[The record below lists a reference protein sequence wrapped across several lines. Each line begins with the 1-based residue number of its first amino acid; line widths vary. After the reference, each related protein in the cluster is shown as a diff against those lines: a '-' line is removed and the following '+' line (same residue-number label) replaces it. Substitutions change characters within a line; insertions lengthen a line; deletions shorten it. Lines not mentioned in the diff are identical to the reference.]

1 MNFNNGLIVVLAA
14 ICLIFMSLTAVSAEE
29 LIYNSNDDTLV
40 NNLNDK
46 LGSEYTNL
54 NGNMEG
60 VGYATENL
68 VPVNSTE
75 IYVSVDGM
83 GNGSSNNPTN
93 WTSAID
99 NIGDNGTIYFND
111 GEYKFANQVI
121 SKNLT
126 LSALENTSPIIN
138 GEKLGNIF
146 VVKTGNSLTVN
157 SLTFINGEGKVGL
170 ASNGGA
176 IEVSDNANLNVI
188 CCTFKDNTGTI
199 GGAVHISNKGTGS
212 FVNSTF
218 IRNTGKTA
226 GGAIGSVG
234 RIITIDNCVFENNRA
249 ITRNTGNGGAI
260 YLSSFSKAL
269 ISNCN
274 LTGNNGSKSGAIY
287 LSSALG
293 SNNASITNSNFVN
306 NKATYNQGS
315 ASYGYGGGIYG
326 TSETKLNIM
335 GCSFVNNTNPKGNSN
350 DLYIDYNCI
359 ANCDYNWWGSN
370 LAPVSNVNYN
380 FKGDVTLNYWLI
392 ASNNT
397 DNGQVSININ
407 KFTDKEGNIGNIE
420 GILVKR
426 QVFFNSTEMI
436 PNSTVTGM
444 ISMFNGIEAKNI
456 TAVVDNQILNLKI
469 TPYVEPKFE
478 GKEVYVDGS
487 VSESGNGS
495 LLNPFKTILEA
506 VDLAN
511 TADHLVTI
519 YILAGT
525 YEDINM
531 TVTNNL
537 TISSYNGAKVVLD
550 ANNKGYF
557 FNSNNSS
564 NTLTVNNLI
573 FNNATGFYGGGF
585 SKTMGGA
592 INSEGYLNV
601 YNCEFNNNRAGSNG
615 GTILSRNGATLINST
630 ISNGVADYNGGAIC
644 VYENLSVV
652 NCTFIN
658 NHAQYRGGAIK
669 SFGNASIIN
678 STFMDNIVKRKGE
691 AGYGGAISV
700 TLGNLYI
707 DNSIFLNNTAYY
719 GGGAIYL
726 GDGDEYGV
734 SKYLFTVKN
743 SIFDSN
749 LAPFGGAI
757 GTSDRGINMT
767 GSKVCNN
774 AVPQDS
780 VMSRYGTGTGI
791 YIKQGNSLVNGS
803 IFADNVNLGNGKDI
817 YIGNGNIIANYNWWG
832 TNAKVAIP
840 KNVQVKSGT
849 LTLDNWVIMNTT
861 YEIKDNDIE
870 ITSNFNNCIDDEGTY
885 IKSPVKLMDIDVAFD
900 NGVESRVIKSKDGI
914 ASTVFDLTTSGSVFT
929 ITANN
934 EVQKIN
940 ISTKQDSIINI
951 TVNDVIVGNDVVVKV
966 DITSGATGN
975 VTFTVGDVSKNVTIV
990 DAMASATFKDLGIGA
1005 YNVTVVYSGDNN
1017 YRPALN
1023 SSSFNVVLPDVVIGS
1038 VSTQWSSGIYAGV
1051 DNIFTININNKEHVN
1066 LGGVIVELYSNE
1078 TNKLIASYAIDN
1090 LVSGNNKI
1098 TLVDPTIRPIDENT
1112 VWPNASSNK
1121 INFIV
1126 KLKYKEF
1133 DLNNKTIT
1141 KILAYNG
1148 YLNKTY
1154 AYNGSGNIINRNY
1167 TISGDVIISSQP
1179 ASQYMSQFSKF
1190 RNETWNIMIPEDSNV
1205 VKAILYFNYNWDT
1218 SLFPNGWNLTFNG
1231 HDITNKYINHE
1242 IDQGNLGGYGAYRY
1256 GSLVFDVTDYYNSN
1270 GNNSFVIN
1278 KTVNC
1283 ALYPSTLAVLYNIT
1297 GSESIKDVY
1306 FSDCCDIFYPY
1317 YNQYGYDDKLSSL
1330 FTFNN
1335 LNINGVINATWYA
1348 FAGSGNNGDGNLT
1361 FNGVE
1366 YVNVWDGGS
1375 QESCNA
1381 FIVDVTNIIKENNTA
1396 YFLTS
1401 SDSKVQTTVVAYEQ
1415 ILVVERQKRNS
1426 TIIIDVN
1433 DVKIGEDVVVNAS
1446 VTSGATGNF
1455 TFTIG
1460 NKTQTVAISDGKASA
1475 IFKGLASGN
1484 YTVKVEYSGDDNYNA
1499 NQSTANFMVSKISD
1513 YNMDISV
1520 PEIKEGVNST
1530 IGVDLPKDATGTVT
1544 VEIDSK
1550 KYTANVIDGT
1560 ANVIVSGLSAGD
1572 YNITTVYS
1580 GDAKYDSMTKKGNIT
1595 VIPNVNVN
1603 LDVSDVEMF
1612 YHDGT
1617 RLIAKLTDFQGKP
1630 IVNATIYFSINGV
1643 TYAKTTDANGTASIG
1658 LNLDSNIYQA
1668 TIYYNGSA
1676 NYSKI
1681 SKNITVAINSSI
1693 IADDLV
1699 KMYQNAT
1706 RFYAKFLGS
1715 DGKVLAN
1722 TQVKF
1727 NINGVFYTR
1736 STDKY
1741 GVTSLA
1747 INLRPGNYILTA
1759 YNPVTG
1765 EQQGFNITVK
1775 SLIVQNDLTKYYM
1788 NASKFQA
1795 TIYDK
1800 NGSLAVNKN
1809 VTFNINGVFYTRT
1822 TDSNG
1827 VVSLNINLRPG
1838 EYIVTTIYDGLDI
1851 GNNIFVLPTLVTHD
1865 LNMAYGDGSKFTAQ
1879 TLDGQGKPLAN
1890 QNVSFNING
1899 IFYNEITGDNGIA
1912 SLNINL
1918 MSGKYI
1924 ITSYWNDFQTGN
1936 NIKISP

>member
-1 MNFNNGLIVVLAA
+1 
-14 ICLIFMSLTAVSAEE
+14 
-29 LIYNSNDDTLV
+29 
-40 NNLNDK
+40 
-46 LGSEYTNL
+46 
-54 NGNMEG
+54 
-60 VGYATENL
+60 
-68 VPVNSTE
+68 
-75 IYVSVDGM
+75 M
-83 GNGSSNNPTN
+83 GN
-93 WTSAID
+93 
-99 NIGDNGTIYFND
+99 
-111 GEYKFANQVI
+111 
-121 SKNLT
+121 
-126 LSALENTSPIIN
+126 
-138 GEKLGNIF
+138 
-146 VVKTGNSLTVN
+146 
-157 SLTFINGEGKVGL
+157 
-170 ASNGGA
+170 
-176 IEVSDNANLNVI
+176 
-188 CCTFKDNTGTI
+188 
-199 GGAVHISNKGTGS
+199 
-212 FVNSTF
+212 
-218 IRNTGKTA
+218 
-226 GGAIGSVG
+226 
-234 RIITIDNCVFENNRA
+234 
-249 ITRNTGNGGAI
+249 
-260 YLSSFSKAL
+260 
-269 ISNCN
+269 
-274 LTGNNGSKSGAIY
+274 
-287 LSSALG
+287 
-293 SNNASITNSNFVN
+293 
-306 NKATYNQGS
+306 
-315 ASYGYGGGIYG
+315 
-326 TSETKLNIM
+326 
-335 GCSFVNNTNPKGNSN
+335 
-350 DLYIDYNCI
+350 
-359 ANCDYNWWGSN
+359 
-370 LAPVSNVNYN
+370 
-380 FKGDVTLNYWLI
+380 
-392 ASNNT
+392 
-397 DNGQVSININ
+397 
-407 KFTDKEGNIGNIE
+407 
-420 GILVKR
+420 
-426 QVFFNSTEMI
+426 
-436 PNSTVTGM
+436 
-444 ISMFNGIEAKNI
+444 
-456 TAVVDNQILNLKI
+456 
-469 TPYVEPKFE
+469 
-478 GKEVYVDGS
+478 
-487 VSESGNGS
+487 
-495 LLNPFKTILEA
+495 
-506 VDLAN
+506 
-511 TADHLVTI
+511 
-519 YILAGT
+519 
-525 YEDINM
+525 
-531 TVTNNL
+531 
-537 TISSYNGAKVVLD
+537 
-550 ANNKGYF
+550 
-557 FNSNNSS
+557 
-564 NTLTVNNLI
+564 
-573 FNNATGFYGGGF
+573 
-585 SKTMGGA
+585 
-592 INSEGYLNV
+592 
-601 YNCEFNNNRAGSNG
+601 
-615 GTILSRNGATLINST
+615 
-630 ISNGVADYNGGAIC
+630 
-644 VYENLSVV
+644 
-652 NCTFIN
+652 
-658 NHAQYRGGAIK
+658 
-669 SFGNASIIN
+669 
-678 STFMDNIVKRKGE
+678 
-691 AGYGGAISV
+691 
-700 TLGNLYI
+700 
-707 DNSIFLNNTAYY
+707 
-719 GGGAIYL
+719 
-726 GDGDEYGV
+726 
-734 SKYLFTVKN
+734 
-743 SIFDSN
+743 
-749 LAPFGGAI
+749 
-757 GTSDRGINMT
+757 
-767 GSKVCNN
+767 
-774 AVPQDS
+774 
-780 VMSRYGTGTGI
+780 
-791 YIKQGNSLVNGS
+791 
-803 IFADNVNLGNGKDI
+803 
-817 YIGNGNIIANYNWWG
+817 
-832 TNAKVAIP
+832 NAKVAIP

-849 LTLDNWVIMNTT
+849 LTLDNWVVMNTT

-870 ITSNFNNCIDDEGTY
+870 ITSNFNNCIDGEGTY
-885 IKSPVKLMDIDVAFD
+885 IKSSVKLMDIDVAFD

-940 ISTKQDSIINI
+940 ISTKQDPIINI

-975 VTFTVGDVSKNVTIV
+975 VTFTVGEVSKNVTIV
-990 DAMASATFKDLGIGA
+990 DAMASATFKDLGIGV

-1051 DNIFTININNKEHVN
+1051 DNIFTININNKEYVN

-1112 VWPNASSNK
+1112 VWPKAASNK
-1121 INFIV
+1121 IDFIV

-1133 DLNNKTIT
+1133 DLSNKTIT

-1179 ASQYMSQFSKF
+1179 TSQYMSQFSKF

-1218 SLFPNGWNLTFNG
+1218 SLFPNGWNLTFNR

-1297 GSESIKDVY
+1297 GSKSIKDVY

-1381 FIVDVTNIIKENNTA
+1381 FIVDVTSIIKENNTA

-1401 SDSKVQTTVVAYEQ
+1401 SDGKVQTTVVAYEQ

-1455 TFTIG
+1455 TFTVG

-1550 KYTANVIDGT
+1550 KYTANVINGT
-1560 ANVIVSGLSAGD
+1560 ANVIVFGLSAGD
-1572 YNITTVYS
+1572 YNVTTTYS
-1580 GDAKYDSMTKKGNIT
+1580 GDAKYESMTKKGNIT

-1603 LDVSDVEMF
+1603 LDVGDVEMI
-1612 YHDGT
+1612 YHDGS
-1617 RLIAKLTDFQGKP
+1617 RLVAKLTDFQGKP

-1643 TYAKTTDANGTASIG
+1643 NYAKTTDANGTASIG
-1658 LNLDSNIYQA
+1658 LNLDSNTYQA
-1668 TIYYNGSA
+1668 TITYNGSA

-1681 SKNITVAINSSI
+1681 SKNITVTINPSI

-1699 KMYQNAT
+1699 KMYKNAT
-1706 RFYAKFLGS
+1706 DFRAKFLGS
-1715 DGKVLAN
+1715 DGKVLVN

-1741 GVTSLA
+1741 GVASLA
-1747 INLRPGNYILTA
+1747 INLRPGDYILTA
-1759 YNPVTG
+1759 YNPVNG
-1765 EQQGFNITVK
+1765 EQQGFNITIK
-1775 SLIVQNDLTKYYM
+1775 SLIIQNDLTKYYM
-1788 NASKFQA
+1788 NTSKFQA

-1827 VVSLNINLRPG
+1827 VVNLNINLRPG
-1838 EYIVTTIYDGLDI
+1838 EYIVTTIYGGLDI
-1851 GNNIFVLPTLVTHD
+1851 GNNIVVLPTLVTHD

-1890 QNVSFNING
+1890 QNVLFNVNG
-1899 IFYNEITGDNGIA
+1899 IFYNEITDDTGIA

>member
-1 MNFNNGLIVVLAA
+1 
-14 ICLIFMSLTAVSAEE
+14 
-29 LIYNSNDDTLV
+29 
-40 NNLNDK
+40 
-46 LGSEYTNL
+46 
-54 NGNMEG
+54 
-60 VGYATENL
+60 
-68 VPVNSTE
+68 
-75 IYVSVDGM
+75 
-83 GNGSSNNPTN
+83 
-93 WTSAID
+93 
-99 NIGDNGTIYFND
+99 
-111 GEYKFANQVI
+111 
-121 SKNLT
+121 
-126 LSALENTSPIIN
+126 
-138 GEKLGNIF
+138 
-146 VVKTGNSLTVN
+146 
-157 SLTFINGEGKVGL
+157 
-170 ASNGGA
+170 
-176 IEVSDNANLNVI
+176 
-188 CCTFKDNTGTI
+188 
-199 GGAVHISNKGTGS
+199 
-212 FVNSTF
+212 
-218 IRNTGKTA
+218 
-226 GGAIGSVG
+226 
-234 RIITIDNCVFENNRA
+234 
-249 ITRNTGNGGAI
+249 
-260 YLSSFSKAL
+260 
-269 ISNCN
+269 
-274 LTGNNGSKSGAIY
+274 
-287 LSSALG
+287 
-293 SNNASITNSNFVN
+293 
-306 NKATYNQGS
+306 
-315 ASYGYGGGIYG
+315 
-326 TSETKLNIM
+326 
-335 GCSFVNNTNPKGNSN
+335 
-350 DLYIDYNCI
+350 
-359 ANCDYNWWGSN
+359 
-370 LAPVSNVNYN
+370 
-380 FKGDVTLNYWLI
+380 
-392 ASNNT
+392 
-397 DNGQVSININ
+397 
-407 KFTDKEGNIGNIE
+407 
-420 GILVKR
+420 
-426 QVFFNSTEMI
+426 
-436 PNSTVTGM
+436 
-444 ISMFNGIEAKNI
+444 
-456 TAVVDNQILNLKI
+456 
-469 TPYVEPKFE
+469 
-478 GKEVYVDGS
+478 
-487 VSESGNGS
+487 
-495 LLNPFKTILEA
+495 
-506 VDLAN
+506 
-511 TADHLVTI
+511 
-519 YILAGT
+519 
-525 YEDINM
+525 
-531 TVTNNL
+531 
-537 TISSYNGAKVVLD
+537 
-550 ANNKGYF
+550 
-557 FNSNNSS
+557 
-564 NTLTVNNLI
+564 
-573 FNNATGFYGGGF
+573 
-585 SKTMGGA
+585 
-592 INSEGYLNV
+592 
-601 YNCEFNNNRAGSNG
+601 
-615 GTILSRNGATLINST
+615 
-630 ISNGVADYNGGAIC
+630 
-644 VYENLSVV
+644 
-652 NCTFIN
+652 
-658 NHAQYRGGAIK
+658 
-669 SFGNASIIN
+669 
-678 STFMDNIVKRKGE
+678 
-691 AGYGGAISV
+691 
-700 TLGNLYI
+700 
-707 DNSIFLNNTAYY
+707 
-719 GGGAIYL
+719 
-726 GDGDEYGV
+726 
-734 SKYLFTVKN
+734 
-743 SIFDSN
+743 
-749 LAPFGGAI
+749 
-757 GTSDRGINMT
+757 
-767 GSKVCNN
+767 
-774 AVPQDS
+774 
-780 VMSRYGTGTGI
+780 
-791 YIKQGNSLVNGS
+791 
-803 IFADNVNLGNGKDI
+803 
-817 YIGNGNIIANYNWWG
+817 
-832 TNAKVAIP
+832 
-840 KNVQVKSGT
+840 
-849 LTLDNWVIMNTT
+849 
-861 YEIKDNDIE
+861 
-870 ITSNFNNCIDDEGTY
+870 
-885 IKSPVKLMDIDVAFD
+885 MDIDVAFD

-940 ISTKQDSIINI
+940 ISTKQDPIINI

-975 VTFTVGDVSKNVTIV
+975 VTFTVGEVSKNVTIV
-990 DAMASATFKDLGIGA
+990 DAMASATFKDLGIGV

-1051 DNIFTININNKEHVN
+1051 DNIFIININNKEYVN

-1112 VWPNASSNK
+1112 VWPKAASNK
-1121 INFIV
+1121 IDFIV

-1133 DLNNKTIT
+1133 DLSNKTIT

-1179 ASQYMSQFSKF
+1179 TSQYMSQFSKF

-1297 GSESIKDVY
+1297 GSKSIKDVY

-1381 FIVDVTNIIKENNTA
+1381 FIVDVTSIIKENNTA

-1401 SDSKVQTTVVAYEQ
+1401 SDGKVQTTVVAYEQ

-1455 TFTIG
+1455 TFTVG

-1550 KYTANVIDGT
+1550 KYTANVINGT
-1560 ANVIVSGLSAGD
+1560 ANVIVFGLSAGD
-1572 YNITTVYS
+1572 YNVTTTYS
-1580 GDAKYDSMTKKGNIT
+1580 GDAKYESMTKKGNIT

-1603 LDVSDVEMF
+1603 LDVGDVEMI
-1612 YHDGT
+1612 YHDGS
-1617 RLIAKLTDFQGKP
+1617 RLVAKLTDFQGKP

-1643 TYAKTTDANGTASIG
+1643 NYAKTTDANGTASIG
-1658 LNLDSNIYQA
+1658 LNLDSNTYQA
-1668 TIYYNGSA
+1668 TITYNGSA

-1681 SKNITVAINSSI
+1681 SKNITVTINPSI

-1699 KMYQNAT
+1699 KMYKNAT
-1706 RFYAKFLGS
+1706 DFRAKFLGS
-1715 DGKVLAN
+1715 DGKVLVN

-1741 GVTSLA
+1741 GVASLA
-1747 INLRPGNYILTA
+1747 INLRPGDYILTA
-1759 YNPVTG
+1759 YNPVNG
-1765 EQQGFNITVK
+1765 EQQGFNITIK
-1775 SLIVQNDLTKYYM
+1775 SLIIQNDLTKYYM
-1788 NASKFQA
+1788 NTSKFQA

-1827 VVSLNINLRPG
+1827 VVNLNINLRPG
-1838 EYIVTTIYDGLDI
+1838 EYIVTTIYGGLDI
-1851 GNNIFVLPTLVTHD
+1851 GNNIVVLPTLVTHD

-1890 QNVSFNING
+1890 QNVSFNVNG
-1899 IFYNEITGDNGIA
+1899 IFYNEITDDTGIA

>member
-1 MNFNNGLIVVLAA
+1 
-14 ICLIFMSLTAVSAEE
+14 
-29 LIYNSNDDTLV
+29 
-40 NNLNDK
+40 
-46 LGSEYTNL
+46 
-54 NGNMEG
+54 
-60 VGYATENL
+60 
-68 VPVNSTE
+68 
-75 IYVSVDGM
+75 
-83 GNGSSNNPTN
+83 
-93 WTSAID
+93 
-99 NIGDNGTIYFND
+99 
-111 GEYKFANQVI
+111 
-121 SKNLT
+121 
-126 LSALENTSPIIN
+126 
-138 GEKLGNIF
+138 
-146 VVKTGNSLTVN
+146 
-157 SLTFINGEGKVGL
+157 
-170 ASNGGA
+170 
-176 IEVSDNANLNVI
+176 
-188 CCTFKDNTGTI
+188 
-199 GGAVHISNKGTGS
+199 
-212 FVNSTF
+212 
-218 IRNTGKTA
+218 
-226 GGAIGSVG
+226 
-234 RIITIDNCVFENNRA
+234 
-249 ITRNTGNGGAI
+249 
-260 YLSSFSKAL
+260 
-269 ISNCN
+269 
-274 LTGNNGSKSGAIY
+274 
-287 LSSALG
+287 
-293 SNNASITNSNFVN
+293 
-306 NKATYNQGS
+306 
-315 ASYGYGGGIYG
+315 
-326 TSETKLNIM
+326 
-335 GCSFVNNTNPKGNSN
+335 
-350 DLYIDYNCI
+350 
-359 ANCDYNWWGSN
+359 
-370 LAPVSNVNYN
+370 
-380 FKGDVTLNYWLI
+380 
-392 ASNNT
+392 
-397 DNGQVSININ
+397 
-407 KFTDKEGNIGNIE
+407 
-420 GILVKR
+420 
-426 QVFFNSTEMI
+426 
-436 PNSTVTGM
+436 
-444 ISMFNGIEAKNI
+444 
-456 TAVVDNQILNLKI
+456 
-469 TPYVEPKFE
+469 
-478 GKEVYVDGS
+478 
-487 VSESGNGS
+487 
-495 LLNPFKTILEA
+495 
-506 VDLAN
+506 
-511 TADHLVTI
+511 
-519 YILAGT
+519 
-525 YEDINM
+525 
-531 TVTNNL
+531 
-537 TISSYNGAKVVLD
+537 
-550 ANNKGYF
+550 
-557 FNSNNSS
+557 
-564 NTLTVNNLI
+564 
-573 FNNATGFYGGGF
+573 
-585 SKTMGGA
+585 
-592 INSEGYLNV
+592 
-601 YNCEFNNNRAGSNG
+601 
-615 GTILSRNGATLINST
+615 
-630 ISNGVADYNGGAIC
+630 
-644 VYENLSVV
+644 
-652 NCTFIN
+652 
-658 NHAQYRGGAIK
+658 
-669 SFGNASIIN
+669 
-678 STFMDNIVKRKGE
+678 
-691 AGYGGAISV
+691 
-700 TLGNLYI
+700 
-707 DNSIFLNNTAYY
+707 
-719 GGGAIYL
+719 
-726 GDGDEYGV
+726 
-734 SKYLFTVKN
+734 
-743 SIFDSN
+743 
-749 LAPFGGAI
+749 
-757 GTSDRGINMT
+757 
-767 GSKVCNN
+767 
-774 AVPQDS
+774 
-780 VMSRYGTGTGI
+780 
-791 YIKQGNSLVNGS
+791 
-803 IFADNVNLGNGKDI
+803 
-817 YIGNGNIIANYNWWG
+817 
-832 TNAKVAIP
+832 
-840 KNVQVKSGT
+840 
-849 LTLDNWVIMNTT
+849 MNTT

-900 NGVESRVIKSKDGI
+900 DGVESRVIKSKDGI
-914 ASTVFDLTTSGSVFT
+914 VSTVFDLTTSGSVFT

-1098 TLVDPTIRPIDENT
+1098 TLLDPTIRPIDENT

-1513 YNMDISV
+1513 YNIDISV

-1572 YNITTVYS
+1572 YNVTTTYS
-1580 GDAKYDSMTKKGNIT
+1580 GDAKYESMTKKGNIT

-1603 LDVSDVEMF
+1603 LDVSDVEMI

>member
-1 MNFNNGLIVVLAA
+1 
-14 ICLIFMSLTAVSAEE
+14 
-29 LIYNSNDDTLV
+29 
-40 NNLNDK
+40 
-46 LGSEYTNL
+46 
-54 NGNMEG
+54 
-60 VGYATENL
+60 
-68 VPVNSTE
+68 
-75 IYVSVDGM
+75 
-83 GNGSSNNPTN
+83 
-93 WTSAID
+93 
-99 NIGDNGTIYFND
+99 
-111 GEYKFANQVI
+111 
-121 SKNLT
+121 
-126 LSALENTSPIIN
+126 
-138 GEKLGNIF
+138 
-146 VVKTGNSLTVN
+146 
-157 SLTFINGEGKVGL
+157 
-170 ASNGGA
+170 
-176 IEVSDNANLNVI
+176 
-188 CCTFKDNTGTI
+188 
-199 GGAVHISNKGTGS
+199 
-212 FVNSTF
+212 
-218 IRNTGKTA
+218 
-226 GGAIGSVG
+226 
-234 RIITIDNCVFENNRA
+234 
-249 ITRNTGNGGAI
+249 
-260 YLSSFSKAL
+260 
-269 ISNCN
+269 
-274 LTGNNGSKSGAIY
+274 
-287 LSSALG
+287 
-293 SNNASITNSNFVN
+293 
-306 NKATYNQGS
+306 
-315 ASYGYGGGIYG
+315 
-326 TSETKLNIM
+326 
-335 GCSFVNNTNPKGNSN
+335 
-350 DLYIDYNCI
+350 
-359 ANCDYNWWGSN
+359 
-370 LAPVSNVNYN
+370 
-380 FKGDVTLNYWLI
+380 
-392 ASNNT
+392 
-397 DNGQVSININ
+397 
-407 KFTDKEGNIGNIE
+407 
-420 GILVKR
+420 
-426 QVFFNSTEMI
+426 
-436 PNSTVTGM
+436 
-444 ISMFNGIEAKNI
+444 
-456 TAVVDNQILNLKI
+456 
-469 TPYVEPKFE
+469 
-478 GKEVYVDGS
+478 
-487 VSESGNGS
+487 
-495 LLNPFKTILEA
+495 
-506 VDLAN
+506 
-511 TADHLVTI
+511 
-519 YILAGT
+519 
-525 YEDINM
+525 
-531 TVTNNL
+531 
-537 TISSYNGAKVVLD
+537 
-550 ANNKGYF
+550 
-557 FNSNNSS
+557 
-564 NTLTVNNLI
+564 
-573 FNNATGFYGGGF
+573 
-585 SKTMGGA
+585 
-592 INSEGYLNV
+592 
-601 YNCEFNNNRAGSNG
+601 
-615 GTILSRNGATLINST
+615 
-630 ISNGVADYNGGAIC
+630 
-644 VYENLSVV
+644 
-652 NCTFIN
+652 
-658 NHAQYRGGAIK
+658 
-669 SFGNASIIN
+669 
-678 STFMDNIVKRKGE
+678 
-691 AGYGGAISV
+691 
-700 TLGNLYI
+700 
-707 DNSIFLNNTAYY
+707 
-719 GGGAIYL
+719 
-726 GDGDEYGV
+726 
-734 SKYLFTVKN
+734 
-743 SIFDSN
+743 
-749 LAPFGGAI
+749 
-757 GTSDRGINMT
+757 
-767 GSKVCNN
+767 
-774 AVPQDS
+774 
-780 VMSRYGTGTGI
+780 
-791 YIKQGNSLVNGS
+791 
-803 IFADNVNLGNGKDI
+803 
-817 YIGNGNIIANYNWWG
+817 
-832 TNAKVAIP
+832 
-840 KNVQVKSGT
+840 
-849 LTLDNWVIMNTT
+849 MNTT

-940 ISTKQDSIINI
+940 ISTKQDPIINI

-966 DITSGATGN
+966 DITYGATGN

-1460 NKTQTVAISDGKASA
+1460 NKTQTVAISDSKASA

-1741 GVTSLA
+1741 GVTSLD

>member
-1 MNFNNGLIVVLAA
+1 M
-14 ICLIFMSLTAVSAEE
+14 
-29 LIYNSNDDTLV
+29 
-40 NNLNDK
+40 
-46 LGSEYTNL
+46 
-54 NGNMEG
+54 
-60 VGYATENL
+60 
-68 VPVNSTE
+68 
-75 IYVSVDGM
+75 
-83 GNGSSNNPTN
+83 
-93 WTSAID
+93 
-99 NIGDNGTIYFND
+99 
-111 GEYKFANQVI
+111 
-121 SKNLT
+121 
-126 LSALENTSPIIN
+126 
-138 GEKLGNIF
+138 
-146 VVKTGNSLTVN
+146 
-157 SLTFINGEGKVGL
+157 
-170 ASNGGA
+170 
-176 IEVSDNANLNVI
+176 
-188 CCTFKDNTGTI
+188 
-199 GGAVHISNKGTGS
+199 
-212 FVNSTF
+212 
-218 IRNTGKTA
+218 
-226 GGAIGSVG
+226 
-234 RIITIDNCVFENNRA
+234 
-249 ITRNTGNGGAI
+249 
-260 YLSSFSKAL
+260 
-269 ISNCN
+269 
-274 LTGNNGSKSGAIY
+274 
-287 LSSALG
+287 
-293 SNNASITNSNFVN
+293 
-306 NKATYNQGS
+306 
-315 ASYGYGGGIYG
+315 
-326 TSETKLNIM
+326 
-335 GCSFVNNTNPKGNSN
+335 
-350 DLYIDYNCI
+350 
-359 ANCDYNWWGSN
+359 
-370 LAPVSNVNYN
+370 
-380 FKGDVTLNYWLI
+380 
-392 ASNNT
+392 
-397 DNGQVSININ
+397 
-407 KFTDKEGNIGNIE
+407 
-420 GILVKR
+420 
-426 QVFFNSTEMI
+426 
-436 PNSTVTGM
+436 
-444 ISMFNGIEAKNI
+444 
-456 TAVVDNQILNLKI
+456 
-469 TPYVEPKFE
+469 
-478 GKEVYVDGS
+478 
-487 VSESGNGS
+487 
-495 LLNPFKTILEA
+495 
-506 VDLAN
+506 
-511 TADHLVTI
+511 
-519 YILAGT
+519 
-525 YEDINM
+525 
-531 TVTNNL
+531 
-537 TISSYNGAKVVLD
+537 
-550 ANNKGYF
+550 
-557 FNSNNSS
+557 
-564 NTLTVNNLI
+564 
-573 FNNATGFYGGGF
+573 
-585 SKTMGGA
+585 
-592 INSEGYLNV
+592 
-601 YNCEFNNNRAGSNG
+601 
-615 GTILSRNGATLINST
+615 
-630 ISNGVADYNGGAIC
+630 
-644 VYENLSVV
+644 
-652 NCTFIN
+652 
-658 NHAQYRGGAIK
+658 
-669 SFGNASIIN
+669 
-678 STFMDNIVKRKGE
+678 
-691 AGYGGAISV
+691 
-700 TLGNLYI
+700 
-707 DNSIFLNNTAYY
+707 
-719 GGGAIYL
+719 
-726 GDGDEYGV
+726 
-734 SKYLFTVKN
+734 
-743 SIFDSN
+743 
-749 LAPFGGAI
+749 
-757 GTSDRGINMT
+757 
-767 GSKVCNN
+767 
-774 AVPQDS
+774 
-780 VMSRYGTGTGI
+780 
-791 YIKQGNSLVNGS
+791 
-803 IFADNVNLGNGKDI
+803 
-817 YIGNGNIIANYNWWG
+817 
-832 TNAKVAIP
+832 
-840 KNVQVKSGT
+840 
-849 LTLDNWVIMNTT
+849 
-861 YEIKDNDIE
+861 
-870 ITSNFNNCIDDEGTY
+870 
-885 IKSPVKLMDIDVAFD
+885 
-900 NGVESRVIKSKDGI
+900 
-914 ASTVFDLTTSGSVFT
+914 
-929 ITANN
+929 
-934 EVQKIN
+934 
-940 ISTKQDSIINI
+940 
-951 TVNDVIVGNDVVVKV
+951 VVKV

-1572 YNITTVYS
+1572 YNVTTTYS
-1580 GDAKYDSMTKKGNIT
+1580 GDAKYESMTKKGNIT

-1603 LDVSDVEMF
+1603 LDVSDVEMI

-1681 SKNITVAINSSI
+1681 SKNITVTINSSI

-1699 KMYQNAT
+1699 KMYKNAT
-1706 RFYAKFLGS
+1706 DFRAKFLGS

-1775 SLIVQNDLTKYYM
+1775 SLIVTQDLTKYYM
-1788 NASKFQA
+1788 NASSFQA

-1800 NGSLAVNKN
+1800 NGSLAVGKN

-1822 TDSNG
+1822 ADENG
-1827 VVSLNINLRPG
+1827 VVSLAINLRPG
-1838 EYIVTTIYDGLDI
+1838 EYIITTIYEELDI
-1851 GNNIFVLPTLVTHD
+1851 GNNVVVLPTSVT
-1865 LNMAYGDGSKFTAQ
+1865 L
-1879 TLDGQGKPLAN
+1879 
-1890 QNVSFNING
+1890 I
-1899 IFYNEITGDNGIA
+1899 
-1912 SLNINL
+1912 
-1918 MSGKYI
+1918 
-1924 ITSYWNDFQTGN
+1924 
-1936 NIKISP
+1936 